1 LSATLH
7 RKAEFA
13 RAYGQSNPLSPELEA
28 VYQALGKHYITYF
41 PSLARVAGGA
51 KPALMLGHAIY
62 LTRDLLRKEPE
73 RQGWFWKSRND
84 WLLATGLD
92 RREQE
97 TARDSLKKLGLIHEM
112 LGGMP
117 ARRFYQLNL
126 VRLGQLLCDEANLP
140 FHGWSW
146 EDAAIRVLLGRIIVF
161 YAPLAWAA
169 GGAAGGIY
177 LSQLISDIRT
187 AGQINNSS
195 PEVYLVSRSNQHWA
209 ELGIGTKSIRNAREQ
224 LEMDEILLVG
234 REAKARGKLLLRINL
249 VRLAAKITEKRNEIH
264 NLLETSILQLPK
276 TPNWRNTQDLFDNFN
291 VAQNAQQ
298 TVAQNAQ
305 QTVAQ
310 NAQQTVAQNAQQVG
324 RFGQVSIKAF
334 NKPTYNHLHKD
345 VMTEPAGI
353 ELENAGGGGIFS
365 TFENQENQ
373 ASPIPTSADLIYPAF
388 MTTQEKESAWQ
399 IILTCN
405 NPQLLLDEIEGQR
418 LIKTLTSPL
427 GYLARIAE
435 KAKQGQFAATAGLT
449 VQKRREKQQ
458 TEQLKLKQEIEIKA
472 QRTPAEVRAS
482 AEAKTIALQQLRDM
496 RILK

>member
-1 LSATLH
+1 MSATLH

-13 RAYGQSNPLSPELEA
+13 RAYGQSNPLSPELET

-41 PSLARVAGGA
+41 PSLAKVAGGA

-146 EDAAIRVLLGRIIVF
+146 EDAAIRVLLGRIMVF
-161 YAPLAWAA
+161 YAPLAWVA

-195 PEVYLVSRSNQHWA
+195 PEDYLVSRSNQHWA

-276 TPNWRNTQDLFDNFN
+276 TPNWRNTPDLFDNFN
-291 VAQNAQQ
+291 
-298 TVAQNAQ
+298 
-305 QTVAQ
+305 VAQ

-334 NKPTYNHLHKD
+334 NKPTYNLLHKD
-345 VMTEPAGI
+345 VITEPRQV
-353 ELENAGGGGIFS
+353 EFENAGGGGVIS

-373 ASPIPTSADLIYPAF
+373 ASPIPSSVDLIYPAF
-388 MTTQEKESAWQ
+388 MTTKEKESAWQ
-399 IILTCN
+399 IVSGCG
-405 NPQLLLDEIEGQR
+405 NPQLLLDEVEGQSR
-418 LIKTLTSPL
+418 VKQLTSPL

-435 KAKQGQFAATAGLT
+435 KSKQGQFAATAGLA
-449 VQKRREKQQ
+449 VQKRRENQQ
-458 TEQLKLKQEIEIKA
+458 AGQLKSKQEIEIQA
-472 QRTPAEVRAS
+472 QRTPEEKLAS
-482 AEAKTIALQQLRDM
+482 AEAKNTALQQLRSM